1 MPVELRNAGDPL
13 SEDFPKGPQIGEQ
26 IPGFTLSDQQG
37 NPVRYRPDGTQ
48 GPHSILSKRLLVT
61 ALQDAVGR
69 TAAKPR

>member
-37 NPVRYRPDGTQ
+37 NPVRYRPDGTRKAL
-48 GPHSILSKRLLVT
+48 ILFYRS
-61 ALQDAVGR
+61 ASW
-69 TAAKPR
+69 